1 MLFVFAFR
9 IQAFCISRTP
19 QLSLTTSVDEVEQ
32 PILDTQPND
41 DDEEL
46 IRP

>member
-1 MLFVFAFR
+1 MLFAFTFR

>member
-1 MLFVFAFR
+1 LFVFAFR
-9 IQAFCISRTP
+9 IQGFCINRTP

-32 PILDTQPND
+32 PILETQPND